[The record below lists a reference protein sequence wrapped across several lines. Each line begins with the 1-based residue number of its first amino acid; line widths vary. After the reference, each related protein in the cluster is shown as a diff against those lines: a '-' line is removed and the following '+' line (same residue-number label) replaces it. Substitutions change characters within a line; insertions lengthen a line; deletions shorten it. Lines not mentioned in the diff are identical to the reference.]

1 MKHLPLFIALAF
13 LAFVGSLSQCA
24 HAQQGSWGIPRSAF
38 STVRTP
44 DPVPVVRSEERI
56 TTMAQARRAA
66 ER

>member
-1 MKHLPLFIALAF
+1 MNHLPLFAALAF
-13 LAFVGSLSQCA
+13 LAFVGALSQCA
-24 HAQQGSWGIPRSAF
+24 HAQQGSWPIPRPF